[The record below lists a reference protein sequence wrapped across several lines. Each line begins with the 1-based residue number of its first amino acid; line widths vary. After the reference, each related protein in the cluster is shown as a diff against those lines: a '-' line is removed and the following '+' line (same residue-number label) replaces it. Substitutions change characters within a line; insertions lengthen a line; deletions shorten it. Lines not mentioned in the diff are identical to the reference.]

1 MYKFWL
7 KLAEYKHVKISL
19 QMNEHT
25 EKTKLHQTKCD
36 LKAHMSFESISQ
48 VS

>member
-1 MYKFWL
+1 MYTFWL
-7 KLAEYKHVKISL
+7 KLAKCKHVKISL

-36 LKAHMSFESISQ
+36 LKAQMSFESISQ